1 METFNMTVRGMTCG
15 SCVKHVEKTISAI
28 AGVQGVK
35 VDLGSG
41 QVTIWGELCHK
52 EKEIL
57 AALEE
62 DGYQAE
68 IHLKSASQPKSSSY
82 KNETSCCCR

>member
-1 METFNMTVRGMTCG
+1 MGRMAGMLSDKLDLLG
-15 SCVKHVEKTISAI
+15 KPVDPR
-28 AGVQGVK
+28 VQGVK

-41 QVTIWGELCHK
+41 QVTIWGELFHK
-52 EKEIL
+52 EKAIL

-68 IHLKSASQPKSSSY
+68 IHLKGASQPKSSSY
-82 KNETSCCCR
+82 KNEIGRAHV